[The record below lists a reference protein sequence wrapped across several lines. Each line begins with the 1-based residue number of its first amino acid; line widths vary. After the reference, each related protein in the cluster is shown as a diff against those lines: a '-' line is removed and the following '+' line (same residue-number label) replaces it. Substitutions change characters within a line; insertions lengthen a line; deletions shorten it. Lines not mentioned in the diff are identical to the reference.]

1 MADNESVMSEL
12 SLMMTV
18 TGAEELPLL
27 SALKENGVNGA
38 PYTPVEREQPV
49 IRFIQNDE
57 DPQVRL
63 QSGLVRF
70 GFREKKNIVFM
81 LDFIPKI
88 LRNRENWV
96 RHGKT
101 WKKIE
106 KVQAWNLFH
115 LVKFVWSDLM
125 TTDHQLPCG
134 LTHDEMTELLD
145 MCQYADAFKQPL
157 TVANQTRLDSMLKE
171 LDFNQRVVKP

>member
-106 KVQAWNLFH
+106 
-115 LVKFVWSDLM
+115 
-125 TTDHQLPCG
+125 
-134 LTHDEMTELLD
+134 
-145 MCQYADAFKQPL
+145 
-157 TVANQTRLDSMLKE
+157 
-171 LDFNQRVVKP
+171 